1 MATTKSK
8 GNQTLLSEMFSA
20 GLYKRNQGRRV
31 RQWTGVAIAAVF
43 VLGAWSLYNTLLGDF
58 DLDDSVCSGIAFG
71 LAAAGTWFGYRVVNY
86 PRFAD
91 FLISVQ
97 AEMDKVTWVS
107 WKELMRSTVVVI
119 VCMAFIGILLY
130 MYDAAWAAIFKF
142 LDVLKI

>member
-8 GNQTLLSEMFSA
+8 GDQTLLNEMFSA

-31 RQWTGVAIAAVF
+31 RQWTGVAISAVF
-43 VLGAWSLYNTLLGDF
+43 VVGAWSLYNTLQADF
-58 DLDDSVCSGIAFG
+58 DLEEGACTGIAFG

-97 AEMDKVTWVS
+97 AEMDKVSWVS
-107 WKELMRSTVVVI
+107 WKELMRSTTVVI
-119 VCMAFIGILLY
+119 VTMAFIGILLY
-130 MYDAAWAAIFKF
+130 AYDAGWAAIFKF
-142 LDVLKI
+142 LKVLKI